1 MMKNFLSV
9 LAIASAVLCCT
20 QVQANTTPAK
30 LLLKVEAVDQSH
42 LLLHLANLQQETTV
56 LRILDF
62 DGAVYLRKT
71 ITEHNGYALDINLE
85 DLPDGRYFLRV
96 NQKGSQVDQII
107 FKGDGLLLVSQPKSS
122 K

>member
-42 LLLHLANLQQETTV
+42 LTLHLANLQQEMTV

-71 ITEHNGYALDINLE
+71 ITEHNGYALNINLE

-96 NQKGSQVDQII
+96 TQKGSQVDQVI
-107 FKGDGLLLVSQPKSS
+107 FKGEGLLLVSQPKSS
-122 K
+122 R

>member
-30 LLLKVEAVDQSH
+30 LLLKVEAVNESH
-42 LLLHLANLQQETTV
+42 LTLHLANLQQETTV

-62 DGAVYLRKT
+62 DGATYLRKT

-85 DLPDGRYFLRV
+85 DLPEGRYLLRV
-96 NQKGSQVDQII
+96 NQKDSQVDQVI
-107 FKGDGLLLVSQPKSS
+107 FKGDGLLLVSQPKPS

>member
-62 DGAVYLRKT
+62 DGAVYLRKK
-71 ITEHNGYALDINLE
+71 
-85 DLPDGRYFLRV
+85 LR
-96 NQKGSQVDQII
+96 STMATRSISI
-107 FKGDGLLLVSQPKSS
+107 
-122 K
+122 